1 LSAETFEQ
9 IIGSVKTD
17 KQTGDERR
25 RSVRVG
31 VRGNVTI
38 YLLRESDSGLDA
50 AQATVRDISSGGIGL
65 IYNSP
70 LRVGRRFLIRLPR
83 TDDQPLQLVCI
94 VRQCR
99 AVSGGVHLI
108 GAEFV

>member
-1 LSAETFEQ
+1 MTLSAETFEQ

-38 YLLRESDSGLDA
+38 YLLRDSDSGLDA
-50 AQATVRDISSGGIGL
+50 AQATVRDISSGRRGGL
-65 IYNSP
+65 RS
-70 LRVGRRFLIRLPR
+70 RVLDRGPAS
-83 TDDQPLQLVCI
+83 Q
-94 VRQCR
+94 
-99 AVSGGVHLI
+99 
-108 GAEFV
+108 